1 MIEAIV
7 KRKKFLL
14 SVEVFP
20 PKREMSVESVT
31 GILDG
36 LEALSPDFVSV
47 TYGAAASRA
56 DNSTLLLARSIRSRG
71 LTALPH
77 LTALYQ
83 TREDVEKLLK
93 DMQSCG
99 LDDLFVLRGD
109 RRPGVAP
116 AGDFCY
122 ANELAAFVRERSD
135 CYLVGACYPEGH
147 FECESRERDLE
158 NLKRKVDDGV
168 RHLITQLFFD
178 NEDFYR
184 FTDRVGRMM
193 PDIPVQAGLMPVVRY
208 GQVERIISLSGAK
221 LPAKFS
227 RLLARFGD
235 NPEAF
240 AEAGFAYAV
249 DQIADLITAGAR
261 GVHLYIMN
269 NLPLAIRLF
278 EAIGPLVKAAAGE
291 NA

>member
-122 ANELAAFVRERSD
+122 ANELAAFVRE
-135 CYLVGACYPEGH
+135 GH

-193 PDIPVQAGLMPVVRY
+193 PDIPVQAGIMPVVRY

>member
-93 DMQSCG
+93 DM
-99 LDDLFVLRGD
+99 
-109 RRPGVAP
+109 
-116 AGDFCY
+116 
-122 ANELAAFVRERSD
+122 
-135 CYLVGACYPEGH
+135 
-147 FECESRERDLE
+147 
-158 NLKRKVDDGV
+158 
-168 RHLITQLFFD
+168 
-178 NEDFYR
+178 
-184 FTDRVGRMM
+184 
-193 PDIPVQAGLMPVVRY
+193 
-208 GQVERIISLSGAK
+208 
-221 LPAKFS
+221 
-227 RLLARFGD
+227 
-235 NPEAF
+235 
-240 AEAGFAYAV
+240 
-249 DQIADLITAGAR
+249 
-261 GVHLYIMN
+261 
-269 NLPLAIRLF
+269 
-278 EAIGPLVKAAAGE
+278 
-291 NA
+291 